1 MQYEHNFIYVSCIHL
16 FAICSRDAAALKGM
30 SVLSTHAKKVLTR
43 GEFITQRCVRGE
55 CGERVV
61 LTNGCFDILHRG
73 HTEMLRGAR
82 ALGDCL
88 MVGLNSDQSVRLL
101 KGAGRP
107 VNSQACRLHQLAKL
121 EYVSHI
127 CVFDELSVKNL
138 VAEVKPDVLVK
149 GGDYV
154 PRDVVGREIV
164 ESYGGSVVIL
174 PFLDG
179 YSTTGIVGR

>member
-1 MQYEHNFIYVSCIHL
+1 MG
-16 FAICSRDAAALKGM
+16 ALH
-30 SVLSTHAKKVLTR
+30 THVKKILTR
-43 GEFITQRCVRGE
+43 GELIAHRRIRGE

-107 VNSQACRLHQLAKL
+107 VNDQVCRLHQLAKL
-121 EYVSHI
+121 ECVSHI
-127 CVFDELSVKNL
+127 CVFDEQSVKNL
-138 VAEVKPDVLVK
+138 VAEIKPDVLVK

-164 ESYGGSVVIL
+164 ESYGGSIIVL
-174 PFLDG
+174 PFLAG
-179 YSTTGIVGR
+179 YSTTGLVGQ

>member
-1 MQYEHNFIYVSCIHL
+1 MG
-16 FAICSRDAAALKGM
+16 ALY
-30 SVLSTHAKKVLTR
+30 THAKKILTR
-43 GEFITQRCVRGE
+43 GELIAQRCIRGD

-107 VNSQACRLHQLAKL
+107 INDQVCRLHQLAKL
-121 EYVSHI
+121 EYVSYV
-127 CVFDELSVKNL
+127 CVFDEQSVKNL

-164 ESYGGSVVIL
+164 ESYGGSIIIL
-174 PFLDG
+174 PFLAG
-179 YSTTGIVGR
+179 YSTTGLVGQ

>member
-1 MQYEHNFIYVSCIHL
+1 MKGI
-16 FAICSRDAAALKGM
+16 DALY
-30 SVLSTHAKKVLTR
+30 THAKKILTR
-43 GEFITQRCVRGE
+43 GELIAQRCVRGE

-82 ALGDCL
+82 DLGDCL

-107 VNSQACRLHQLAKL
+107 INDQVCRLHQLAKL
-121 EYVSHI
+121 EYVSHV
-127 CVFDELSVKNL
+127 CVFDEQSVKNL

-164 ESYGGSVVIL
+164 ESYGGSIIIL
-174 PFLDG
+174 PFLAG
-179 YSTTGIVGR
+179 YSTTGLVGQ

>member
-1 MQYEHNFIYVSCIHL
+1 MLRLWCNLKTITFTHL
-16 FAICSRDAAALKGM
+16 RNVPALKVIGR
-30 SVLSTHAKKVLTR
+30 LSTHAKKILTR
-43 GEFITQRCVRGE
+43 DELITQRRIRGE
-55 CGERVV
+55 CGEQVV

-73 HTEMLRGAR
+73 HTEMLRSAR

-88 MVGLNSDQSVRLL
+88 LVGLNSDQSVRLL

-107 VNSQACRLHQLAKL
+107 VNDQVCRLHQLAKL

-164 ESYGGSVVIL
+164 ESYGGSIIIL
-174 PFLDG
+174 PFLAG
-179 YSTTGIVGR
+179 YSTTDLVGR

>member
-1 MQYEHNFIYVSCIHL
+1 MG
-16 FAICSRDAAALKGM
+16 ALY
-30 SVLSTHAKKVLTR
+30 THAKKILTR
-43 GEFITQRCVRGE
+43 GELIAQRCIRGE

-82 ALGDCL
+82 ALGDFL
-88 MVGLNSDQSVRLL
+88 IVGLNSDQSVRLL

-107 VNSQACRLHQLAKL
+107 VNDQACRLHQLAKL

-164 ESYGGSVVIL
+164 ESYGGSIIIL
-174 PFLDG
+174 PFLAG
-179 YSTTGIVGR
+179 YSTTGLVGQ